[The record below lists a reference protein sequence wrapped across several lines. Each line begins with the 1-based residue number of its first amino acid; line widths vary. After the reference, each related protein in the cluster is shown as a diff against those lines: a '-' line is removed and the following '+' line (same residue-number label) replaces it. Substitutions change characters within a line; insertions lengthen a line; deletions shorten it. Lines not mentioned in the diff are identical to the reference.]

1 MTLHRSIAS
10 VRPSFSRKAAGFT
23 LVEIMFYVAIS
34 LLVFAAL
41 FTTLFAGLRIYYAES
56 DYLSIGGQTR
66 RLVDDMVEQGTFADD
81 LVVFRDISDIVP
93 ATAGDRGDCLMFF
106 NRDSDGTGNIRK
118 FVCYYLAQGVNGVT
132 VWKINGAP
140 GTLTSDPATALTNYT
155 RTGLK
160 EVSSVVFVGSLPRPT
175 PVVTNPITVRV
186 GVFTNDG
193 SRVGKAP
200 TVLVNL
206 PAKLIARVGSPN
218 ETSNVTVAISPRH

>member
-1 MTLHRSIAS
+1 MKFNPSIAS
-10 VRPSFSRKAAGFT
+10 TESKSMQRTGGFT

-34 LLVFAAL
+34 LMVIAAL

-81 LVVFRDISDIVP
+81 LVVFRDISDLVP
-93 ATAGDRGDCLMFF
+93 ATQGDRGDCLMFYT
-106 NRDSDGTGNIRK
+106 RDADGTGNIRK

-132 VWKINGAP
+132 VWRVNGAP
-140 GTLTSDPATALTNYT
+140 GTLTPTAATALANYT

-160 EVSSVVFVGSLPRPT
+160 EVSSVVFVGSLPRFT
-175 PVVTNPITVRV
+175 PAVTTPITVRV

-193 SRVGKAP
+193 SRVGKSP